1 MTAAETTLPLYRR
14 VLGDDFDRLPGA
26 VQRLHDHSG
35 ELCAAGLC
43 RVSRGSGFISQVI
56 ARFFALPPSGEALP
70 VRVCFIAEGEAE
82 LWERDF
88 AGHRLRTRQGG
99 LVGRPGLIYE
109 TFGPGRFV
117 IRPRVTPDG
126 LDLELLGVRLLGLPL
141 PRLLWPRIRGREGDD
156 AGRFTFD
163 VAIMLPLVGLLVAYS
178 GFLEP
183 QEQMPAPRDSGDR
196 P

>member
-1 MTAAETTLPLYRR
+1 MTTAESALPLYRR
-14 VLGDDFDRLPGA
+14 VLGDDFERLPGA
-26 VQRLHDHSG
+26 VKRLHDHSG
-35 ELCAAGLC
+35 QLCANGLC
-43 RVSRGSGFISQVI
+43 RVSRGSGVVSRVI
-56 ARFFALPPSGEALP
+56 ARLFALPPSGESLP

-88 AGHRLRTRQGG
+88 AGHRLKTRQGG
-99 LVGRPGLIYE
+99 LAGRPGLIYE
-109 TFGPGRFV
+109 TFGPGRFIV
-117 IRPRVTPDG
+117 RPRVMPHG

-141 PRLLWPRIRGREGDD
+141 PRLFWPRIRGHEGED

-183 QEQMPAPRDSGDR
+183 QEETPASRDAR
-196 P
+196 EWP